1 SPDLIFPQ
9 SPAGRRPCCAP
20 PWLWARS
27 PGLPLIQVPLQGC
40 PEQASAPQRED
51 SRIVFLQLR
60 QRVLRCKT
68 ILRISY
74 GRLNV
79 TGLTRIRRQ
88 FAIYFRFHRGQFA
101 GKHYK
106 LARLVSPSPQSSP
119 NQIFWG

>member
-1 SPDLIFPQ
+1 
-9 SPAGRRPCCAP
+9 GRRPCCAP

-68 ILRISY
+68 ILRTSY

-79 TGLTRIRRQ
+79 TGLTRIRGQ
-88 FAIYFRFHRGQFA
+88 IVVYLCLHRGQFA
-101 GKHYK
+101 GKHGK
-106 LARLVSPSPQSSP
+106 LASSPSTRCSDSSAILQLP
-119 NQIFWG
+119 ITGMHVWS